1 MVRLVV
7 IAWLVVMA
15 GRASADTI
23 AMLPL
28 DGEQRLEIYGQP
40 VAAEIA
46 RALRA
51 AGVDVVVVGARME
64 VPDRALLIV
73 DGTIKA
79 GKHDDITLSIRV
91 RDPRDGT
98 VLATVPAPTTSLDH
112 LDKAAAEL
120 SARVVPSVKTQL
132 DVLAKARAAET
143 KPVERKPLPP
153 RPAPPPPP
161 QVTTQVK
168 AHGKAAP
175 LEQLR
180 DALDREAALWA
191 ATQRYPAELAFDVL
205 TFSAERGSVP
215 MARARVRVEIRAGGE
230 RRVDRIVRT
239 DTIVGDRG
247 STPAELA
254 ARTAREVIA
263 IVQPNYRRALA
274 PAR

>member
-15 GRASADTI
+15 GRASADTV

-132 DVLAKARAAET
+132 DVLAKARAVKT
-143 KPVERKPLPP
+143 KPIEHEPVPPRETAPPLPP
-153 RPAPPPPP
+153 ITTT
-161 QVTTQVK
+161 VT
-168 AHGKAAP
+168 AHGQAAS
-175 LEQLR
+175 LVQLR
-180 DALDREAALWA
+180 DALGREVIAWA
-191 ATQRYPAELAFDVL
+191 AMRHGPVGVTFEVL
-205 TFSAERGSVP
+205 TFSVERGSVP
-215 MARARVRVEIRAGGE
+215 MARARVRVEIYLSGE
-230 RRVDRIVRT
+230 KRFDRVVRT